1 MTTTNCATNMALPAS
16 QREDSQ
22 DEVQPGLNSGLT
34 SGPSKSLKG
43 LLLWFAVTV
52 TVGLSLASWYVGVR
66 IVAADE
72 VSTPAVSV
80 RSAAPVPSA
89 TVTPAPA
96 PVPLPAPV
104 QATATLRPA
113 QPMGQPTVRGA
124 SMAEAFWYTVPPA
137 HLYLEAAGIGPR
149 QDAGFVRSLQAK
161 GFHAQVQDGER
172 TDNARILIGPF
183 STHAEMEQAQ
193 RKLQS
198 AGVLAVEMAR

>member
-1 MTTTNCATNMALPAS
+1 MAMPAS
-16 QREDSQ
+16 QSEDAQ
-22 DEVQPGLNSGLT
+22 DDVQPGLSNELT

-43 LLLWFAVTV
+43 LLMWFAVTV

-72 VSTPAVSV
+72 VSTPAPAAH
-80 RSAAPVPSA
+80 SAVLPQAVVQVQQPVP
-89 TVTPAPA
+89 T
-96 PVPLPAPV
+96 V
-104 QATATLRPA
+104 QATATLRAAPA
-113 QPMGQPTVRGA
+113 AQPTVRGD

-161 GFHAQVQDGER
+161 GFHAQIQDGER
-172 TDNARILIGPF
+172 SDNARILIGPF
-183 STHAEMEQAQ
+183 STHVEMEQAQ

>member
-1 MTTTNCATNMALPAS
+1 MTSSNCANDIALPAS
-16 QREDSQ
+16 QGEDSQ
-22 DEVQPGLNSGLT
+22 DEVHTGVS

-43 LLLWFAVTV
+43 LLMWFAVTV

-72 VSTPAVSV
+72 VSTPAAS
-80 RSAAPVPSA
+80 APVP
-89 TVTPAPA
+89 APA
-96 PVPLPAPV
+96 QLPAPV
-104 QATATLRPA
+104 QATATLQVAPAA
-113 QPMGQPTVRGA
+113 QPIGQPTVRGD
-124 SMAEAFWYTVPPA
+124 SKAEAFWYTVPPA

-149 QDAGFVRSLQAK
+149 QDAGFVRSLQAR

-172 TDNARILIGPF
+172 SDNARILIGPF